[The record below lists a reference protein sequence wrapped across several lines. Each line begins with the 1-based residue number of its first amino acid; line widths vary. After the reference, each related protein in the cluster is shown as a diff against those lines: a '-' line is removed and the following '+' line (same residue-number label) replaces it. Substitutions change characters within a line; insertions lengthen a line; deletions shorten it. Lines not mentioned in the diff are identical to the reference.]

1 MNIEDSDSTILS
13 LLNFP
18 GADRK
23 TPQLEGLRTCPQSIF
38 GSFLSS
44 VPSRSRPE
52 AVIDAPTGR
61 LKTTGGG
68 HA

>member
-1 MNIEDSDSTILS
+1 MNIEDSNSTILS
-13 LLNFP
+13 LLSFS

-23 TPQLEGLRTCPQSIF
+23 TPRLEGLPACPQSIF
-38 GSFLSS
+38 GSFFSI

-52 AVIDAPTGR
+52 AVVDAPNSR